1 MAKKKDTEQL
11 KERAEEVREEAR
23 ELAESSS
30 EAFDRF
36 ASTTGSAAKDFAN
49 TAYEA
54 AKDLL
59 DTVENAGE
67 RFNTQTKP
75 ARKRGRKFFKAVVA
89 LGAGAALFA
98 NENVRN
104 FVSQQVRQLRGE
116 PMDTWGEPPAPTA
129 GDGEVPES
137 SSSTTP

>member
-30 EAFDRF
+30 EAFDQF
-36 ASTTGSAAKDFAN
+36 ASTTGTAAKDFAN

-54 AKDLL
+54 ARDLL
-59 DTVENAGE
+59 ETVENAGE
-67 RFNTQTKP
+67 RFNTQTEP
-75 ARKRGRKFFKAVVA
+75 TRKRGRKFLKAAVA

-98 NENVRN
+98 NENVRD
-104 FVSQQVRQLRGE
+104 FVGQQVRRVRGDS
-116 PMDTWGEPPAPTA
+116 MDTWGEPPAPTA
-129 GDGEVPES
+129 GDGEVSES
-137 SSSTTP
+137 NSSTTS